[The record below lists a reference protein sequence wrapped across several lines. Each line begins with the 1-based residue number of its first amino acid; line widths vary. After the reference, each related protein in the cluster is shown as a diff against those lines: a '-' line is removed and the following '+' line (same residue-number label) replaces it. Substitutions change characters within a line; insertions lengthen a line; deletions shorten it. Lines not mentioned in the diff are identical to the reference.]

1 MERSTTMIVVLYLF
15 TALIGSALA
24 SFGHGFPSPGFSVHG
39 GPFGAWSKTIHNVP
53 THFGLQFTGISY
65 RHRWEAPPNVWG
77 LSPYGLNY
85 GYGLN
90 AFGYQDPWNTFTFT
104 LAQEPRTV
112 CVLCLFAALVSNAFA
127 VYVPTYGLPV
137 AGYPTVPAV
146 TAVHA
151 APVAAVQTVHRA
163 VPVAPTV
170 HNVATPY
177 GYRTTGVSYS
187 HRVDAHPVKLRYVY
201 GLTPYG
207 LNYGYGLDAYGYPT
221 VLKKW

>member
-1 MERSTTMIVVLYLF
+1 MI
-15 TALIGSALA
+15 A
-24 SFGHGFPSPGFSVHG
+24 
-39 GPFGAWSKTIHNVP
+39 
-53 THFGLQFTGISY
+53 
-65 RHRWEAPPNVWG
+65 
-77 LSPYGLNY
+77 
-85 GYGLN
+85 
-90 AFGYQDPWNTFTFT
+90 
-104 LAQEPRTV
+104 
-112 CVLCLFAALVSNAFA
+112 VLCLFAALVSNALA

-146 TAVHA
+146 STLHA
-151 APVAAVQTVHRA
+151 APVAALQTVHRT
-163 VPVAPTV
+163 VPVTPTV

-207 LNYGYGLDAYGYPT
+207 LNYGYGLDAFGFPT